1 MAKRIAING
10 FGRIGRLTFRNLLN
24 KRGIEIVAI
33 NDLTDNKTLAHL
45 LKYDTAHGQ
54 FDGTVKYDDNTLIV
68 NRKKIHAFSQKDP
81 SKLPWKKLKVD
92 VVLECTGFFRT
103 KAKADLHRNAG
114 AKSVV
119 ISAPAKSDDV
129 QTIVLGVNDEDL
141 NPRENIFSNASCT
154 TNCLAPLVKVL
165 EDNWGVEVGSMTT
178 THAYTGDQRIQDAPH
193 SDLRRGRAAA
203 CNIVPTST
211 GAAKAVGKVVPSIV
225 GKLSAMALRVPVVT
239 GSLVELN
246 VVLKKETTAEKVNAK
261 FRQMSKN
268 SMKGILEYCEDPVVS
283 SDIVRNPHSSIFD
296 SLLTSVNGNML
307 KIVSW
312 YDNEAGYSARL
323 ADLCVIVAK
332 KKAKKTTRKKTTK
345 KATAKKTTSKRGPK
359 AKNAAKKKRVG
370 RPAKNTTAKK
380 RVGRPAKK
388 RVGRPAKNTAA
399 KKRVGRPAK
408 NTATKKRVGR
418 PAKNTAAKKSVG
430 RPAKRRVGRPAKAKK

>member
-24 KRGIEIVAI
+24 KRGIEVVAI
-33 NDLTDNKTLAHL
+33 NDLTDNETLAHL
-45 LKYDTAHGQ
+45 LKYDSAHGP
-54 FDGTVKYDDNTLIV
+54 FDGTVKYDDTSITV

-103 KAKADLHRNAG
+103 KDKASLHLKAG
-114 AKSVV
+114 AKDVV
-119 ISAPAKSDDV
+119 ISAPAKTNDV

-141 NPRENIFSNASCT
+141 DRRANVFSNASCT
-154 TNCLAPLVKVL
+154 TNCLAPLIKVL

-178 THAYTGDQRIQDAPH
+178 THAYTGDQKIQDAPH
-193 SDLRRGRAAA
+193 SDLRRSRAAA
-203 CNIVPTST
+203 YNIVPTST
-211 GAAKAVGKVVPSIV
+211 GAAKAVGLVVPSII
-225 GKLSAMALRVPVVT
+225 GKLSAMALRVPVIT

-246 VVLKKETTAEKVNAK
+246 VVLKKPTTAEKVNAK
-261 FRQMSKN
+261 FRAASKGR
-268 SMKGILEYCEDPVVS
+268 MKGVLEYCTDPVVS

-323 ADLCVIVAK
+323 ADLCTMVAGK
-332 KKAKKTTRKKTTK
+332 KKATKKKTAKRATAKKKTTK
-345 KATAKKTTSKRGPK
+345 RATAKKATAKRATTKKTTAKRATAKKTTAKRV
-359 AKNAAKKKRVG
+359 AKKK
-370 RPAKNTTAKK
+370 
-380 RVGRPAKK
+380 
-388 RVGRPAKNTAA
+388 
-399 KKRVGRPAK
+399 
-408 NTATKKRVGR
+408 
-418 PAKNTAAKKSVG
+418 
-430 RPAKRRVGRPAKAKK
+430 